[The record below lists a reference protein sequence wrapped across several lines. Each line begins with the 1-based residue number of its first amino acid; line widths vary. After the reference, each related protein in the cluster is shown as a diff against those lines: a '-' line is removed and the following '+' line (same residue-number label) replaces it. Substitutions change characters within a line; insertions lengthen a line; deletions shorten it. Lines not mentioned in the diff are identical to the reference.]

1 MWYEDSKIQHFVV
14 KNLSA
19 KFMKKGV
26 AIKIPLCYNNFCP
39 LEKAGKTAET
49 CGFQKTFLKSL
60 KKLLTLRSQHD
71 ILNELRQSRATTKYL
86 DK

>member
-39 LEKAGKTAET
+39 LERGHGSQAVSGFPKKDLEKTSKN
-49 CGFQKTFLKSL
+49 F
-60 KKLLTLRSQHD
+60 
-71 ILNELRQSRATTKYL
+71 
-86 DK
+86 